1 MKKVVLLNM
10 FFLGTLLCF
19 SQGLEKKNDTEIINK
34 YLSLVKT
41 QKGYVFVDNEGH
53 KSKEHTYVYPGDD
66 GFVEAYVVPP
76 ANEYVVYSDNGCYIV
91 DNTVRVDFH
100 ILDLMKEIKII
111 DDYVFGTLSIL
122 TKEYVKGGLLD
133 DNGYASKNG
142 KFAMITNK
150 GEFLT
155 DFKYRDEI
163 FYGDKPLINYYKKNG
178 KWISVILD
186 KSTGKELLSTKDT
199 IVKYWNPK
207 NHLVKN
213 KKNKYFLTYQAKMY
227 EVPKEF
233 SPMNSLPIESTIF
246 TCTKGF
252 FDIKGNKIESKFIPL
267 TNFCKG
273 YCIVLEITKE
283 EQKYNYYG
291 EALPQHETRVFKI
304 INENFQ
310 TVKTLP
316 DISSINGDFNKYG
329 QINVSNKS
337 NSSNE
342 FIMDY
347 NGNYIIPPSKFI
359 NRIEEIYEGLYQVTD
374 RSYPRTTE
382 SSEQENYYN
391 QKGEKIINKE
401 TLRIGSNFKFKE
413 GVDKNYI
420 VSYGITYI
428 TLDKENNVI
437 DSYYK

>member
-1 MKKVVLLNM
+1 MKKIILLNM
-10 FFLGTLLCF
+10 FFLSSFLCF
-19 SQGLEKKNDTEIINK
+19 SQGLEKKNDIEIINK

-53 KSKEHTYVYPGDD
+53 KSQEYTYAFLRDN
-66 GFVEAYVVPP
+66 GFIEITIVPP
-76 ANEYVVYSDNGCYIV
+76 ASERVVYSNNRCYID
-91 DNTVRVDFH
+91 DNSIHKIFH
-100 ILDLMKEIKII
+100 LWDLMKEMKII
-111 DDYVFGTLSIL
+111 DDFRFLPSSDL
-122 TKEYVKGGLLD
+122 TIENFRNGFVD

-155 DFKYRDEI
+155 NFKYRDEI
-163 FYGDKPLINYYKKNG
+163 FFNSKPLINYYKKNG

-186 KSTGKELLSTKDT
+186 ESTGKELLSTKDT
-199 IVKYWNPK
+199 IVKYWNPN

-213 KKNKYFLTYQAKMY
+213 KRNKYFLTYQAKKY

-233 SPMNSLPIESTIF
+233 RYIESLPIESTIF
-246 TCTKGF
+246 TYNKF
-252 FDIKGNKIESKFIPL
+252 IDIKGKKIESNLIPF
-267 TNFCKG
+267 TNFYKG

-283 EQKYNYYG
+283 KQKYNYYG
-291 EALPQHETRVFKI
+291 EALPQRETRLFKI
-304 INENFQ
+304 INEKFE
-310 TVKTLP
+310 TVLALP
-316 DISSINGDFNKYG
+316 DIGSINGDFNKYG
-329 QINVSNKS
+329 QINVSLKS

-347 NGNYIIPPSKFI
+347 NGNYIIPPSEFP
-359 NRIEEIYEGLYQVTD
+359 NGIEEIYEGVYEVRDRLYPPTA
-374 RSYPRTTE
+374 E
-382 SSEQENYYN
+382 SREPENYYN
-391 QKGEKIINKE
+391 QKGKKIINKE

-413 GVDKNYI
+413 GVDENYI
-420 VSYGITYI
+420 VSYGVKCI